1 MKRKH
6 RNYNNRKYRWKK
18 SKANSSDVQ
27 PDFTVLE
34 DDDNEEDH
42 NDDEDNTDAND
53 LDDINDDDDDDDDE
67 DDDDYDDDDKWI
79 LKLQKML
86 PDVVHAFRKNNLII
100 YLLMLFTLISTA
112 KFDFKNIC
120 FLLFCDILRY
130 WSTDST
136 SKMRYPFKETQ
147 QFWWLGKIL
156 FHGRFQRF
164 MSGYK
169 HAGQSNLT
177 GYLNPATARI
187 NFALPSH
194 IHINEH
200 PIDLKI
206 PDIKGPGIF
215 HEMIQLIS
223 SQKKNSYVLTFDGK
237 KLAPG
242 LTDEAGDIDLLGYG
256 PEPLHQQHEQYTKS
270 KEIISKITGYLQGS
284 SKSDNYIKNALLDVS
299 HRVSKSIRDLRQLIA
314 KQQYALDKFTT
325 KAASEP
331 GKNYC
336 YVIDSIKTAIYR
348 AKSTIKDALATN
360 DALFGF
366 IALLQNSSGYCTDK
380 MVNLSKTKS
389 FVTLKE
395 PRQVHSSLRLPE
407 TEHVPHHLLKQK
419 SDEWFN
425 LRKTVKVTGS
435 TAYNALGID
444 GLKSQKETFQY
455 INNQKE
461 KPAPTEQQ
469 QMAMK
474 HGTENEIHALA
485 TLHSKVMPAFFPNLT
500 YYEEGIHMIT
510 ANNKNIIGV
519 SPDGSIRRSENLSG
533 VIEDIVYAV
542 ECKCPYSSYKFN
554 TPVYYKIPTRY
565 ICQTMLEMRSMGCQ
579 ECIFLCWTEESTTV
593 FKLRLNQ
600 RLIALIINESVDV
613 FYSENDKPP
622 SKLSSRAKEIKEL
635 CKDISNSST
644 FIGEFPSVL
653 GTLHTNELI
662 IDQDN
667 LPYQT
672 FQTTTPTLKKDY
684 CEKEMIS
691 TLVSASTVLKE
702 AYQLNRK
709 KASEVIPIM
718 LSTVDRISNPETGH
732 AQPIGYFL
740 RGYSLSTDVMRNIAE
755 DFMQAC
761 FVNGIHVPVQT
772 FDGQWINLVVRDQQ
786 GNPQTKL
793 QLQVDVWKEVKRMPK
808 KILSEK

>member
-1 MKRKH
+1 
-6 RNYNNRKYRWKK
+6 
-18 SKANSSDVQ
+18 
-27 PDFTVLE
+27 
-34 DDDNEEDH
+34 
-42 NDDEDNTDAND
+42 
-53 LDDINDDDDDDDDE
+53 
-67 DDDDYDDDDKWI
+67 
-79 LKLQKML
+79 
-86 PDVVHAFRKNNLII
+86 
-100 YLLMLFTLISTA
+100 
-112 KFDFKNIC
+112 
-120 FLLFCDILRY
+120 
-130 WSTDST
+130 
-136 SKMRYPFKETQ
+136 
-147 QFWWLGKIL
+147 
-156 FHGRFQRF
+156 
-164 MSGYK
+164 
-169 HAGQSNLT
+169 
-177 GYLNPATARI
+177 
-187 NFALPSH
+187 
-194 IHINEH
+194 
-200 PIDLKI
+200 
-206 PDIKGPGIF
+206 
-215 HEMIQLIS
+215 
-223 SQKKNSYVLTFDGK
+223 
-237 KLAPG
+237 
-242 LTDEAGDIDLLGYG
+242 
-256 PEPLHQQHEQYTKS
+256 
-270 KEIISKITGYLQGS
+270 
-284 SKSDNYIKNALLDVS
+284 
-299 HRVSKSIRDLRQLIA
+299 
-314 KQQYALDKFTT
+314 
-325 KAASEP
+325 
-331 GKNYC
+331 
-336 YVIDSIKTAIYR
+336 
-348 AKSTIKDALATN
+348 
-360 DALFGF
+360 
-366 IALLQNSSGYCTDK
+366 

-389 FVTLKE
+389 FVTLKKT
-395 PRQVHSSLRLPE
+395 RQVHSSLRLPE
-407 TEHVPHHLLKQK
+407 TEHGPHHLLKQK

-444 GLKSQKETFQY
+444 GLKSQKETFQC

-542 ECKCPYSSYKFN
+542 ECKCSYSSYKFN

-702 AYQLNRK
+702 ACQLNRK

-740 RGYSLSTDVMRNIAE
+740 RGYSVSTDVMRNIAE

-793 QLQVDVWKEVKRMPK
+793 QLQDDVWKEVKRMPK
-808 KILSEK
+808 KVIVREIRQLNKSKNVVSKLDGRTINVSGYTPRLPKTSYLIVSAQSEINSEASEVTDSTEIIGEVLDSVMTEDISGSEIIYKAVSIQNTQDQIEDQNQEISNEAEEEVAEQ

>member
-34 DDDNEEDH
+34 DDDEID
-42 NDDEDNTDAND
+42 NDE
-53 LDDINDDDDDDDDE
+53 IG
-67 DDDDYDDDDKWI
+67 DDDKWI

-348 AKSTIKDALATN
+348 AKSTIKKCVHQAIRSA
-360 DALFGF
+360 
-366 IALLQNSSGYCTDK
+366 
-380 MVNLSKTKS
+380 KT
-389 FVTLKE
+389 
-395 PRQVHSSLRLPE
+395 
-407 TEHVPHHLLKQK
+407 
-419 SDEWFN
+419 
-425 LRKTVKVTGS
+425 
-435 TAYNALGID
+435 
-444 GLKSQKETFQY
+444 QY
-455 INNQKE
+455 
-461 KPAPTEQQ
+461 
-469 QMAMK
+469 
-474 HGTENEIHALA
+474 H
-485 TLHSKVMPAFFPNLT
+485 F
-500 YYEEGIHMIT
+500 
-510 ANNKNIIGV
+510 
-519 SPDGSIRRSENLSG
+519 
-533 VIEDIVYAV
+533 
-542 ECKCPYSSYKFN
+542 
-554 TPVYYKIPTRY
+554 
-565 ICQTMLEMRSMGCQ
+565 
-579 ECIFLCWTEESTTV
+579 
-593 FKLRLNQ
+593 
-600 RLIALIINESVDV
+600 SV
-613 FYSENDKPP
+613 
-622 SKLSSRAKEIKEL
+622 
-635 CKDISNSST
+635 
-644 FIGEFPSVL
+644 
-653 GTLHTNELI
+653 
-662 IDQDN
+662 
-667 LPYQT
+667 
-672 FQTTTPTLKKDY
+672 
-684 CEKEMIS
+684 
-691 TLVSASTVLKE
+691 
-702 AYQLNRK
+702 
-709 KASEVIPIM
+709 
-718 LSTVDRISNPETGH
+718 
-732 AQPIGYFL
+732 
-740 RGYSLSTDVMRNIAE
+740 
-755 DFMQAC
+755 
-761 FVNGIHVPVQT
+761 
-772 FDGQWINLVVRDQQ
+772 
-786 GNPQTKL
+786 
-793 QLQVDVWKEVKRMPK
+793 
-808 KILSEK
+808 